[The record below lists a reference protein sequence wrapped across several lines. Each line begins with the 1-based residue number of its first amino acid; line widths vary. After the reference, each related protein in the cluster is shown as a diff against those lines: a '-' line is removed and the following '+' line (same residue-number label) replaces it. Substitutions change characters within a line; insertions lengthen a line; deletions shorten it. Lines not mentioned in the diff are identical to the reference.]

1 MITRLG
7 AAGGIPTNS
16 AHQSGGGG
24 ESADGSL
31 GRTEEFVVPADE
43 NFTRCPVSKEAFE
56 TVWDDE
62 EGAFMYRNAVKVL
75 VTDAADKELFKMAL
89 PTEQTGMGYLIV
101 HKPLVRMSSVFVVY
115 LSRYA
120 DIP

>member
-1 MITRLG
+1 MYLLSMTTPWSWLG
-7 AAGGIPTNS
+7 AAGGIPTNP
-16 AHQSGGGG
+16 AQHPGGGG
-24 ESADGSL
+24 EQADGGL

-75 VTDAADKELFKMAL
+75 VTDAADKDLFKLAL
-89 PTEQTGMGYLIV
+89 PTDQTGMGYLIV
-101 HKPLVRMSSVFVVY
+101 HKPLVRMSS
-115 LSRYA
+115 S
-120 DIP
+120 